1 MDGPAP
7 AIINAVVAATGEEF
21 RSIPL
26 LPEDIFAV
34 LSNPQRETEAIP
46 NER

>member
-7 AIINAVVAATGEEF
+7 AIINAIVQATGKEF
-21 RSIPL
+21 HSIPL

-34 LSNPQRETEAIP
+34 LGAAI
-46 NER
+46 EEEVTA

>member
-7 AIINAVVAATGEEF
+7 AIINAIVHATGQEF
-21 RSIPL
+21 CSIPL

-34 LSNPQRETEAIP
+34 L
-46 NER
+46 